1 MRFRKMNPNDIP
13 QLKALWKQGFGD
25 SDEDIQKF
33 FNTVW
38 PNAGGFC
45 ADEEGKL
52 LAMVF
57 ALPVT
62 LAAAGETKK
71 AVYLYALTTHERH
84 RRQGICKKLL
94 AYAEKELKK
103 KYVSCMLLVPASDQ
117 LAAYYE
123 GLGFT
128 QTPSVQLMDMQEQ
141 KPAGEAQ
148 EISAQA
154 YAGLR
159 ETILFEIP
167 HVQYDKTLLDYEAC
181 HYKFYQLQI
190 ANSFGC
196 AAVCAKDGG
205 CVVDELL
212 PDAAFLPAL
221 ATAVPADRWYVKCPG
236 QTNAFAMVKWL
247 EEEDPAYSPVYLAF
261 SFD

>member
-13 QLKALWKQGFGD
+13 QLKALWKEGFGD
-25 SDEDIQKF
+25 SEEEINAF
-33 FNTVW
+33 FEKVW

-45 ADEEGKL
+45 AEENDRIVS
-52 LAMVF
+52 MVF

-62 LAAAGETKK
+62 LSLAGETKK
-71 AVYLYALTTHERH
+71 AVYLYAVTTQEKF

-94 AYAEKELKK
+94 AFAEKELKK
-103 KYVSCMLLVPASDQ
+103 KYVSCMLLVPEDDH

-123 GLGFT
+123 GLGFS
-128 QTPSVQLMDMQEQ
+128 QTPSVQLLDLQEQ
-141 KPAGEAQ
+141 KQAGEAA

-159 ETILFEIP
+159 ETILFDVP
-167 HVQYDKTLLDYEAC
+167 HVQYDKMLLSYEAA

-196 AAVCAKDGG
+196 AAVCAKEGG

-221 ATAVPADRWYVKCPG
+221 ATVIPADRWYVKCPG
-236 QTNAFAMVKWL
+236 QTHVFSMMKWL
-247 EEEDPAYSPVYLAF
+247 EEEDPVYASAYLAF

>member
-1 MRFRKMNPNDIP
+1 MRFRKLNQNDVP
-13 QLKALWKQGFGD
+13 QLKALWKEGFGD
-25 SDEDIQKF
+25 SAEQINLF
-33 FNTVW
+33 FEKVW

-45 ADEEGKL
+45 AEENDKVVS
-52 LAMVF
+52 MVF
-57 ALPVT
+57 TLPVF
-62 LAAAGETKK
+62 LALAGETKK
-71 AVYLYALTTHERH
+71 AVYLYAVTTQEKF
-84 RRQGICKKLL
+84 RRQGLCKKLL
-94 AYAEKELKK
+94 AFAEKELRK
-103 KYVSCMLLVPASDQ
+103 KYVCCMLLVPEDDH

-128 QTPSVQLMDMQEQ
+128 QTPSVQLLDLQEQ
-141 KPAGEAQ
+141 KQAGQAM

-159 ETILFEIP
+159 ETLLIDVP
-167 HVQYDKTLLDYEAC
+167 HVQYDRKLLDYEAARC
-181 HYKFYQLQI
+181 KFYQLQI

-196 AAVCAKDGG
+196 AAVCTADGG

-221 ATAVPADRWYVKCPG
+221 ATVVSADRWYVKCPG
-236 QTNAFAMVKWL
+236 QTHVFAMMKWL
-247 EEEDPAYSPVYLAF
+247 EEEDPVYDAAYLGF

>member
-1 MRFRKMNPNDIP
+1 MRFRKLNPADIP
-13 QLKALWKQGFGD
+13 QLKTLWKQGFGD
-25 SDEDIQKF
+25 SDEEIDRF
-33 FNTVW
+33 FTTVW

-45 ADEEGKL
+45 AEENG
-52 LAMVF
+52 AVISMVF
-57 ALPVT
+57 SLPVA
-62 LAAAGETKK
+62 LALADETKK
-71 AVYLYALTTHERH
+71 AVYLYAVTTQEKY
-84 RRQGICKKLL
+84 RRQGVCKKLL
-94 AYAEKELKK
+94 SYAEKELKK
-103 KYVSCMLLVPASDQ
+103 KNVACMLLVPEDDH

-123 GLGFT
+123 SLGFT

-141 KPAGEAQ
+141 KPVGSAL

-159 ETILFEIP
+159 ETILFDMP
-167 HVQYDKTLLDYEAC
+167 HVQYDKVLLSYEAG

-221 ATAVPADRWYVKCPG
+221 ATVISTDRWYVKCPG
-236 QTNAFAMVKWL
+236 QTHVFAMMKWL
-247 EEEDPAYSPVYLAF
+247 EEEDPVYSSAYLAF